1 MNDRLNKYF
10 IEKVD
15 EYKFIE
21 LMPEYLKRMRIDFMR
36 GVPIPLSNE
45 DLDKLAKDRQIN
57 VDLFIWGM
65 LRVIGINP
73 EFEYVPKYV
82 KLLTYMKEDVGRMAV
97 NMGLTLANT
106 GALTD
111 AALFFRAALV
121 IDPEDLDA
129 LYNYM
134 LVCRNLY
141 GESHDKEYV
150 TDFKQEVFE
159 CLLDLKKLDP
169 SIAMVHYYL
178 GFAYI
183 NMGRY
188 ADARSAWMDF
198 MALAEESDERREVQ
212 ELLNSLEDPLRIE
225 QGYRDIIEGRWDSG
239 IAVLEQYLDTEY
251 REWWPLLYYLGMGYN
266 RTGRYDEALAIL
278 KKAAVEN
285 PSSAEIVAELIL
297 TNQAL
302 GDEINT
308 EKYKRKLKILNTPPG
323 GGRES

>member
-10 IEKVD
+10 LDKVD

-21 LMPEYLKRMRIDFMR
+21 LMPDYLKRMRIDFMR
-36 GVPIPLSNE
+36 GVPIPLSNV
-45 DLDKLAKDRQIN
+45 DLEKLARDRQIN
-57 VDLFIWGM
+57 ADLFIWGM

-82 KLLTYMKEDVGRMAV
+82 KLLTYMKEDVGSMAV
-97 NMGLTLANT
+97 HMGITLANT
-106 GALTD
+106 EALTD

-121 IDPEDLDA
+121 IDPEDRDA

-141 GESHDKEYV
+141 SGSDDKEYV
-150 TDFKQEVFE
+150 ADFKQEVFE
-159 CLLDLKKLDP
+159 TLLRLNELDP
-169 SIAMVHYYL
+169 SIAMVQYYL

-188 ADARSAWMDF
+188 ADARDAWIRF
-198 MALAEESDERREVQ
+198 VSMAEPSEERAEVQ
-212 ELLNSLEDPLRIE
+212 SLLDSLEDPLRIE
-225 QGYRDIIEGRWDSG
+225 QGYRDIIEGRWEQG
-239 IAVLEQYLDTEY
+239 LPVLESYLDTEY

-266 RTGRYDEALAIL
+266 RTGRYEEALAIL
-278 KKAAVEN
+278 KKAALAN
-285 PSSAEIVAELIL
+285 PSSPEIVAELVL
-297 TNQAL
+297 ANEAL

-308 EKYKRKLKILNTPPG
+308 EKYRRKLKILSTPPET
-323 GGRES
+323 RD